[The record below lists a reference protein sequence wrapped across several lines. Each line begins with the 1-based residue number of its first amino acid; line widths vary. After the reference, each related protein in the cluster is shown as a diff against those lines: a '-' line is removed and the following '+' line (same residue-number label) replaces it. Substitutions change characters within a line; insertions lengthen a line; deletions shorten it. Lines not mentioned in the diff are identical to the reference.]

1 MNLIYIGQMGGCI
14 IMAVVSIDSDADF
27 SVKVLHQPGI
37 VIADLWAPWCEPCK
51 MVHSE
56 ISQAAANFGD
66 AVKVVRINVDTMR
79 NIAEKYEIMAVPTLL
94 FFKGGKPLKRIIGYA
109 SQAEISKFLASVV
122 AENKAAG
129 FDNKNIGMI

>member
-37 VIADLWAPWCEPCK
+37 VIADFWAPWCEPCK

-79 NIAEKYEIMAVPTLL
+79 NIAEKYENH
-94 FFKGGKPLKRIIGYA
+94 GGSDIIV
-109 SQAEISKFLASVV
+109 L
-122 AENKAAG
+122 
-129 FDNKNIGMI
+129 

>member
-1 MNLIYIGQMGGCI
+1 MLI
-14 IMAVVSIDSDADF
+14 F
-27 SVKVLHQPGI
+27 
-37 VIADLWAPWCEPCK
+37 PCK

-79 NIAEKYEIMAVPTLL
+79 NVAEKYEIMAVPTLL
-94 FFKGGKPLKRIIGYA
+94 FFKDGKPLKRIIGYA

>member
-1 MNLIYIGQMGGCI
+1 
-14 IMAVVSIDSDADF
+14 MAVVSIDSDADF

-37 VIADLWAPWCEPCK
+37 VIADFWAPWCEPCK

-129 FDNKNIGMI
+129 FDNKNTGMI

>member
-1 MNLIYIGQMGGCI
+1 M
-14 IMAVVSIDSDADF
+14 
-27 SVKVLHQPGI
+27 K
-37 VIADLWAPWCEPCK
+37 
-51 MVHSE
+51 
-56 ISQAAANFGD
+56 
-66 AVKVVRINVDTMR
+66 
-79 NIAEKYEIMAVPTLL
+79 IMAVPTLL

>member
-1 MNLIYIGQMGGCI
+1 MNLIYIGQIGGCI

-37 VIADLWAPWCEPCK
+37 VIADFWAPWCEPCK

-66 AVKVVRINVDTMR
+66 AVK
-79 NIAEKYEIMAVPTLL
+79 AH
-94 FFKGGKPLKRIIGYA
+94 
-109 SQAEISKFLASVV
+109 QC
-122 AENKAAG
+122 
-129 FDNKNIGMI
+129 